1 MSESCNQYGD
11 NGDDSQYRC
20 ADPAE
25 GCTQLSEDAGA
36 ALHGYH
42 QFLDALCSARVSLHA
57 LTHGGYYRTKDYEE
71 GAEGCDHQSDG
82 YDGFPLRFIHVVQL
96 IYKSLHS
103 GDDLADYGHQHF
115 AKRNGQLFQL
125 AFEDRELSVQVILHD
140 SCHVFSRSV
149 TVLDGVAQLV
159 NVSGC
164 RVHEGKEAT
173 HGVLANERFRCRC
186 CLRFRHLRKGS
197 SAVCQNI

>member
-96 IYKSLHS
+96 SYKSLYS

-125 AFEDRELSVQVILHD
+125 AFEDAGSGLYGKGYTGNIRFVSVEGCPLFLAVIVSGRRLKVEGNDGRRADVFFYVRDLTDGLVILFL
-140 SCHVFSRSV
+140 HV
-149 TVLDGVAQLV
+149 VLHIVG
-159 NVSGC
+159 
-164 RVHEGKEAT
+164 T
-173 HGVLANERFRCRC
+173 
-186 CLRFRHLRKGS
+186 
-197 SAVCQNI
+197 